1 MPHND
6 LIQVRRDTAANW
18 AAVNPVLAAG
28 EQGLATDTGAE
39 KIGDGVTAWNAL
51 PMRQSGTYVSTH
63 HNEFGVTL

>member
-1 MPHND
+1 M
-6 LIQVRRDTAANW
+6 
-18 AAVNPVLAAG
+18 NPVLAAG